1 MLIHPSIKFIWNVF
15 YMQSTSTCSE
25 LSFPK
30 SLNSPNVTNAKQ
42 PTSPLQLSNES
53 VRATSAIR
61 ALMRD
66 LKEIEKNPL
75 PLVSAL
81 PLEDNMFIWHCNL
94 KGPGTYFF
102 SLCLN

>member
-1 MLIHPSIKFIWNVF
+1 LPDVSNV
-15 YMQSTSTCSE
+15 
-25 LSFPK
+25 
-30 SLNSPNVTNAKQ
+30 KQ
-42 PTSPLQLSNES
+42 AISPLQPSKEN

-61 ALMRD
+61 TLMRD

-94 KGPGTYFF
+94 KGPGTSFH
-102 SLCLN
+102 S